1 MYYRRK
7 VLLAILQAFGGQ
19 LDKMSLQ
26 KLVFLFAQNQSA
38 PAFHFVPYKFGCY
51 SFQLASDLGTLR
63 KYEQVLQTEKE
74 VRVLDATIY
83 KTQLL
88 AADQLLLQT
97 LSSRYQKPNR
107 LELVRYTDTHYPFYA
122 LRSEIKDKI
131 LDREAL
137 KKIEALRNTDESP
150 ALFTIGYEGQSLE
163 EYLVKLLKN
172 NVFTLVDVRRNPI
185 SMKYGFSKSQLAKAC
200 KGLDINYI
208 HLPQWGIDSEKRQD
222 LKTQKDYDALFHD
235 YANGLG
241 YRQTELTALADEI
254 RKMGRVALTCFE
266 AKSCQCHRGTLAGL
280 LTKLLGWNIPLV
292 HL

>member
-97 LSSRYQKPNR
+97 LSSRYQ
-107 LELVRYTDTHYPFYA
+107 
-122 LRSEIKDKI
+122 
-131 LDREAL
+131 
-137 KKIEALRNTDESP
+137 
-150 ALFTIGYEGQSLE
+150 
-163 EYLVKLLKN
+163 
-172 NVFTLVDVRRNPI
+172 
-185 SMKYGFSKSQLAKAC
+185 
-200 KGLDINYI
+200 
-208 HLPQWGIDSEKRQD
+208 
-222 LKTQKDYDALFHD
+222 
-235 YANGLG
+235 
-241 YRQTELTALADEI
+241 
-254 RKMGRVALTCFE
+254 
-266 AKSCQCHRGTLAGL
+266 
-280 LTKLLGWNIPLV
+280 
-292 HL
+292 